1 MVPKDYLLSDRA
13 HLLINGQIWKFGFL
27 LFKVASN
34 FQSGTMYYL
43 FFPLFMIVCT
53 KNSSK
58 SLAIMAIK
66 ALKGKTFST
75 QGGHEQTTTMRIRV
89 FTLTKFSMP

>member
-1 MVPKDYLLSDRA
+1 
-13 HLLINGQIWKFGFL
+13 
-27 LFKVASN
+27 
-34 FQSGTMYYL
+34 
-43 FFPLFMIVCT
+43 MIVCT

-66 ALKGKTFST
+66 ALKGETFST

-89 FTLTKFSMP
+89 FTLAKFSMQ

>member
-1 MVPKDYLLSDRA
+1 M
-13 HLLINGQIWKFGFL
+13 I
-27 LFKVASN
+27 KVAN
-34 FQSGTMYYL
+34 LVY
-43 FFPLFMIVCT
+43 FFSKNKSFSIWNNVLLVFLTFFMIVCT

-66 ALKGKTFST
+66 ALKGETFST

-89 FTLTKFSMP
+89 FTLAKFSMQ